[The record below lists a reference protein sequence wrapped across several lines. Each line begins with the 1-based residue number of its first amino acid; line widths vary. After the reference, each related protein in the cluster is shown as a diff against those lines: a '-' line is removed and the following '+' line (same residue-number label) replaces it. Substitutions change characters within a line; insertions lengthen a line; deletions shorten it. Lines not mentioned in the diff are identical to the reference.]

1 VGRQG
6 AGTRPGRQSAH
17 ADRALND
24 ARLNELLRAL
34 AHEERRRI
42 LQACLVQ
49 AQAAGELAAA
59 SGLSPASV
67 SEHLKVL
74 RKTGLVVLERQGRF
88 RLYRTDPSCV
98 LAAVSGIEQVV
109 SRRIAQSLLPR
120 PT

>member
-1 VGRQG
+1 M
-6 AGTRPGRQSAH
+6 
-17 ADRALND
+17 
-24 ARLNELLRAL
+24 
-34 AHEERRRI
+34 
-42 LQACLVQ
+42 Q

-59 SGLSPASV
+59 SGLSAASV

-109 SRRIAQSLLPR
+109 SRRSADSL
-120 PT
+120 TWFM